1 MSNNLFAGF
10 LRHTLH
16 FCFLFFGLVIFL
28 YGCFQF
34 GALLGLFSHW
44 GNWLKSLLCSLCW
57 ITEHGEGG
65 RKCILSSPQSVFLA
79 CVAFSS
85 LPHVWNLFRDEALLS
100 LGKTQSCFAYWSAF
114 SRLKFFSVSLCFM
127 LFGGHWMF
135 RFTKKKA
142 SILIHLQNHH
152 SEDKTFLFVCFL
164 RTTRSLYLFIFF
176 MLVK

>member
-1 MSNNLFAGF
+1 MSVCHSLHSYSQLFYYSVFSLIF
-10 LRHTLH
+10 LCQITYSPV
-16 FCFLFFGLVIFL
+16 FWDIPCIFVFFFGLVIFL

-85 LPHVWNLFRDEALLS
+85 LPHVWNLFRDEAPLS

-135 RFTKKKA
+135 QILERFTKKK
-142 SILIHLQNHH
+142 LQ
-152 SEDKTFLFVCFL
+152 S
-164 RTTRSLYLFIFF
+164 
-176 MLVK
+176 

>member
-1 MSNNLFAGF
+1 M
-10 LRHTLH
+10 
-16 FCFLFFGLVIFL
+16 
-28 YGCFQF
+28 
-34 GALLGLFSHW
+34 
-44 GNWLKSLLCSLCW
+44 KSLLCSLCW

-85 LPHVWNLFRDEALLS
+85 LPHVWNLFRDEAPLS

-114 SRLKFFSVSLCFM
+114 SRLKFFSVSLCFL

-135 RFTKKKA
+135 QIPRRFTKKA

-152 SEDKTFLFVCFL
+152 SEDKTSFCLFVFPELQDPFIFYFSAHKINNFNSSVSYWVFCTKNVHWCKIKQIPRNRL
-164 RTTRSLYLFIFF
+164 LYLQAYE
-176 MLVK
+176 

>member
-1 MSNNLFAGF
+1 MSVCHSLHSYSQLFYYSFQSYFFMSNNLFAGF

-85 LPHVWNLFRDEALLS
+85 LPHVWNLFRDEAPLS

-135 RFTKKKA
+135 RFTKKK
-142 SILIHLQNHH
+142 LQ
-152 SEDKTFLFVCFL
+152 S
-164 RTTRSLYLFIFF
+164 
-176 MLVK
+176 